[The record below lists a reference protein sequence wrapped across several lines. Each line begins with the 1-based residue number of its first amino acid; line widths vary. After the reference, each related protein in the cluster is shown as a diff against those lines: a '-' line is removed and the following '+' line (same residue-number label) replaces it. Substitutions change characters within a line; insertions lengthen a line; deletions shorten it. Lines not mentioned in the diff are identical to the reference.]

1 MTPTD
6 HARQIFAHDR
16 YATEATG
23 ITIESVCDGQA
34 VCTLTLT
41 PQHRNAKGA
50 VMGGVLFTLA
60 DFAFAVAVH
69 SDLLN
74 EQGGDVE
81 LQWVSSSSTI
91 HFLSPATGV
100 RLTATTRC
108 LKKGHRHSVYE
119 IHITDDNQHSIALVI
134 TEGARIN

>member
-1 MTPTD
+1 MTLTD

-23 ITIESVCDGQA
+23 ITIDAIHDGQA
-34 VCTLTLT
+34 TCSLTLE
-41 PQHRNAKGA
+41 PRHRNAKNA

-60 DFAFAVAVH
+60 DFAFAVAIH

-74 EQGGDVE
+74 EQGGEVE

-91 HFLSPATGV
+91 HFLRPATGD
-100 RLTATTRC
+100 RLTAITQC
-108 LKKGHRHSVYE
+108 VKKGRRSALYE
-119 IHITDDNQHSIALVI
+119 IHISDSHQREVALVI